1 MLLAIAAVTGLAW
14 WDEQRE
20 DGAAIGDLETE
31 QATLASSLG
40 AGFRAQLATA
50 ERDRP
55 PTEGAVDLG
64 LRALHAVEQS
74 AGMQHRSDL
83 MVLLQAPND
92 TALHAVDGRSL
103 HSASISDALDRGVAA
118 LRLSREQAAELG
130 LPPRTS
136 VAGIARVEADGPGRW
151 GVVAVASAARE
162 RDRQKRAQ
170 RRLVLGVLVASG
182 LVLAFG
188 GIALRNQ
195 RKELELERELTVA
208 EAQRQRDEEL
218 LRAER
223 VATMGT
229 FAMGIAH
236 EVSTPL
242 GIIVGRAEQL
252 MTSGRDE
259 ERAERN
265 AQAILKQA
273 ERIQQIVRR
282 FLDMARGGP
291 PPLERAD
298 PVVVLRAAT
307 AAVDHRFAKAKVNL
321 SSDIPPAMPEIQ
333 CDKDL
338 LEQAIVNLL
347 LNACEACDPGG
358 RVELT
363 ARVEGE
369 QVAFVVRDDGAGISP
384 EDAARATEPFFTTKA
399 TGTGA
404 GLGLAIATE
413 IVKSHRGQLAIGPSH
428 PRGTQ
433 ARIDIPIAREAA
445 ARAD

>member
-1 MLLAIAAVTGLAW
+1 M
-14 WDEQRE
+14 QR
-20 DGAAIGDLETE
+20 
-31 QATLASSLG
+31 
-40 AGFRAQLATA
+40 
-50 ERDRP
+50 
-55 PTEGAVDLG
+55 
-64 LRALHAVEQS
+64 
-74 AGMQHRSDL
+74 RSDL
-83 MVLLQAPND
+83 MVLLEAPND
-92 TALHAVDGRSL
+92 TSLHAADGRIL
-103 HSASISDALDRGVAA
+103 QSAALSDALDRGVFA
-118 LRLSREQAAELG
+118 LRLSRAQAAELG
-130 LPPRTS
+130 LPARTS
-136 VAGIARVEADGPGRW
+136 VAGFARVDAGKLGRW

-170 RRLVLGVLVASG
+170 TRLVLGVLVAAG

-188 GIALRNQ
+188 GVAIRNQ
-195 RKELELERELTVA
+195 RKELELERELTLA
-208 EAQRQRDEEL
+208 EAQRQRDEDL

-252 MTSGRDE
+252 LTTGRDE
-259 ERAERN
+259 ARAERN

-273 ERIQQIVRR
+273 ERIQHIVRR

-291 PPLERAD
+291 PSLERAD

-307 AAVDHRFAKAKVNL
+307 NAVQHRFAKAKVTL
-321 SSDIPPAMPEIQ
+321 ASDIPPVMPAIQ

-338 LEQAIVNLL
+338 LEQAMVNLL

-358 RVELT
+358 HVGVTALVE
-363 ARVEGE
+363 AE

-399 TGTGA
+399 TGSGA

-413 IVKSHRGQLAIGPSH
+413 IVKSHRGQLTIGPSGTK
-428 PRGTQ
+428 GTQ
-433 ARIDIPIAREAA
+433 ARIDIPIAGGG
-445 ARAD
+445 ARADLS